1 MRAELRLRQ
10 RRDRYFD
17 RDKKKK
23 KQQRMKEVARCNI
36 SRILR
41 ATTRTRPR
49 VAGETISIKGQ
60 PCNVFVRYR
69 RFLHDAVP

>member
-23 KQQRMKEVARCNI
+23 KTTTNERSCAVQYFSNFTSNDEDTAK
-36 SRILR
+36 SRGRDDL
-41 ATTRTRPR
+41 
-49 VAGETISIKGQ
+49 
-60 PCNVFVRYR
+60 N
-69 RFLHDAVP
+69 